1 MKKNLQTAFST
12 RQYMISRDFEI
23 YYYNDHS
30 LSRVDIH
37 DHDYYEFY
45 MFLEG
50 NVSMQ
55 TGNNVHPLKY
65 GDIILI
71 PPHQMHRAIIHNH
84 DLPYRRFVFWI
95 SRDFFTY
102 LHDLSPD
109 YTYIMEYSKNSNVFV
124 FHVEEM
130 PFNSLQSIVLRL
142 IEEMKTERFG
152 RTAHISICV
161 QDLVLMMNRMI
172 YEKNHPS
179 SQHEESSLYQNL
191 LIYIEEHLDEPLT
204 LEQLARQF
212 YVSKYHIS
220 HIFKDN
226 FGLSVHQYIIKKRL
240 AACREAIMSNVSI
253 SEVYLNY
260 GFGDY
265 SSFYRAFKKEYGI
278 SPKDFQ
284 AVQLR
289 NLERNKGRHI
299 L

>member
-1 MKKNLQTAFST
+1 
-12 RQYMISRDFEI
+12 
-23 YYYNDHS
+23 
-30 LSRVDIH
+30 
-37 DHDYYEFY
+37 
-45 MFLEG
+45 
-50 NVSMQ
+50 
-55 TGNNVHPLKY
+55 
-65 GDIILI
+65 
-71 PPHQMHRAIIHNH
+71 
-84 DLPYRRFVFWI
+84 
-95 SRDFFTY
+95 
-102 LHDLSPD
+102 
-109 YTYIMEYSKNSNVFV
+109 
-124 FHVEEM
+124 
-130 PFNSLQSIVLRL
+130 
-142 IEEMKTERFG
+142 
-152 RTAHISICV
+152 
-161 QDLVLMMNRMI
+161 MMNRMI

-191 LIYIEEHLDEPLT
+191 LIYIGEHLDEPLT
-204 LEQLARQF
+204 MEQLARQF